1 MKVLLFAIISLN
13 VMAEMAPEESKY
25 VDFMMIEQNME
36 LRKKLGASFYDEIV
50 PISGKGGDFYTVLK
64 NRCIALVEIGRIE
77 SKPPMPGGSK
87 RVIKD
92 IKGPYCFRN

>member
-36 LRKKLGASFYDEIV
+36 VRKKLSASFFDDIM

-64 NRCIALVEIGRIE
+64 NRCMVLVEIGKVEIG
-77 SKPPMPGGSK
+77 PPRPGGGK
-87 RVIKD
+87 RSIKD
-92 IKGPYCFRN
+92 VKGPYCFRN